1 MKRYIYSIALAS
13 VLIIAG
19 ISLFFF
25 LRETQEEQRTEF
37 DSAHNNYS
45 SYRVNRAKPAYD
57 TYFPNNSFP
66 YYMQFYA
73 PEIKPETA
81 FKVSVFLK
89 NSSIQTQPNTKD
101 EVFYSLLQNSLTY
114 LLEKEIDLN
123 LATFT
128 PSSLNLDIP
137 LTRTINIWWRG
148 TIPGVIGEENRVGL
162 TYSDRLDFK
171 ELSQ

>member
-1 MKRYIYSIALAS
+1 
-13 VLIIAG
+13 
-19 ISLFFF
+19 
-25 LRETQEEQRTEF
+25 
-37 DSAHNNYS
+37 
-45 SYRVNRAKPAYD
+45 
-57 TYFPNNSFP
+57 
-66 YYMQFYA
+66 MQFYA

-123 LATFT
+123 IATFT